1 MITTEDNELGDFIYA
16 TLEQINRGA
25 RLAERDLGMP
35 VRLPKAVEF
44 RGEVVRLK
52 SGETIVRGLSASITG
67 ESTST
72 STDTGEN
79 TTQGTTQS
87 TQGGGNRNITTDEY
101 AEK

>member
-44 RGEVVRLK
+44 QGEVVRLK
-52 SGETIVRGLSASITG
+52 SGETIVRGLSASVTG
-67 ESTST
+67 ESTTT
-72 STDTGEN
+72 SNDTGQN
-79 TTQGTTQS
+79 TTEGTTQS
-87 TQGGGNRNITTDEY
+87 TQGGGNSNITFDVYT
-101 AEK
+101 EK